1 MRCDKVLLSGNFSD
15 LTALYL
21 QKMFDSVLLS
31 RFFRDL
37 TARYRDS
44 LNKSSIVTSDW
55 MLFQ

>member
-1 MRCDKVLLSGNFSD
+1 MLSGYFSYI
-15 LTALYL
+15 TAFYL

-31 RFFRDL
+31 RFFMDL

-55 MLFQ
+55 ILFQ

>member
-21 QKMFDSVLLS
+21 QKMFDIVLLC

-37 TARYRDS
+37 TARYHDS